1 MAVRTSPPQIYV
13 HAVFV
18 SELRSTLFA
27 YRSHLFA
34 RIFHRP
40 FFLRA
45 PAISFCFRLLSS
57 LGVFLLQFLL
67 LIRSSCFYILVH
79 SMFSMLRTILC
90 AMLTTMICAML
101 DTMICAILCRCAILS
116 RGGPRIQEG
125 ARVLKRGPESLGG
138 GSSAQEGARVLKR
151 GLSVRGGHGVESVRV
166 HDGPCVQG
174 GLMLQGFRC
183 SSQTG
188 GTRSQVLNMRP

>member
-45 PAISFCFRLLSS
+45 PAISFCLRLLSS

-79 SMFSMLRTILC
+79 FMFSMLRTILC
-90 AMLTTMICAML
+90 AMLTTM
-101 DTMICAILCRCAILS
+101 RCAILS

-125 ARVLKRGPESLGG
+125 ARVLKGEPVCSRGGKCSRGARGRVGQGARRALCSRGPDASG
-138 GSSAQEGARVLKR
+138 AQVRR
-151 GLSVRGGHGVESVRV
+151 GH
-166 HDGPCVQG
+166 
-174 GLMLQGFRC
+174 
-183 SSQTG
+183 
-188 GTRSQVLNMRP
+188 